1 MKILHSAQSAF
12 SASEDERKKQFERM
26 KAKFNSG
33 KNSNKGGGN
42 NFYWIYGAV
51 IAVLMFMIF
60 FGNDTT

>member
-42 NFYWIYGAV
+42 NF
-51 IAVLMFMIF
+51 
-60 FGNDTT
+60 